1 MQHASKTNTWAND
14 EEMLRPVDKNPP
26 TSDQP
31 TEAGNSTEDLSY
43 SQRKKAKVDDPASHV
58 LNGVV
63 DATTEQAPAQPEPMV
78 VDQSGNNDGVEDEK
92 DAPVASETQAEPVS
106 DSDWLRSKTSRLLG
120 LLDEEEQAEF
130 DSRPPERPTSPVKA
144 PTAPK
149 PEPIMNDTPQNKG
162 EAEEPD
168 QTPDQ
173 DANVDLIRSSARLF
187 VRNLPYDTTE
197 ADLEPTFV
205 SFGRIE
211 EVSMIFFFFFLF
223 CAPSP
228 PLRYNILWG
237 LLK

>member
-58 LNGVV
+58 LNGIV
-63 DATTEQAPAQPEPMV
+63 DGATEQAPAQPQPMV
-78 VDQSGNNDGVEDEK
+78 VDQSGNNDSVEDEN

-149 PEPIMNDTPQNKG
+149 PEPIMNDAPQNEG

-168 QTPDQ
+168 QTPEQ

-211 EVSMIFFFFFLF
+211 EVSILVFSFFSVP
-223 CAPSP
+223 PSP
-228 PLRYNILWG
+228 LWV
-237 LLK
+237 

>member
-31 TEAGNSTEDLSY
+31 TEIGNSTEDLAY
-43 SQRKKAKVDDPASHV
+43 SQRKRAKVDDPAEASHAS
-58 LNGVV
+58 NGVA
-63 DATTEQAPAQPEPMV
+63 DAATEQAHVQPEPMV
-78 VDQSGNNDGVEDEK
+78 VEDGQ
-92 DAPVASETQAEPVS
+92 DAPAASENRAQPVS

-149 PEPIMNDTPQNKG
+149 PEPIMNGAPQNKG
-162 EAEEPD
+162 EAEEPE
-168 QTPDQ
+168 QAPEQ
-173 DANVDLIRSSARLF
+173 DANIDLIRNSARLF

-211 EVSMIFFFFFLF
+211 EVSILFFLF
-223 CAPSP
+223 FFSVLPC
-228 PLRYNILWG
+228 WV
-237 LLK
+237 

>member
-26 TSDQP
+26 ASDQP
-31 TEAGNSTEDLSY
+31 TEAGDSPEDLSC
-43 SQRKKAKVDDPASHV
+43 SQRKKAKVDGPAEASHAS
-58 LNGVV
+58 NGVV
-63 DATTEQAPAQPEPMV
+63 DAATEQADVQSEPMV
-78 VDQSGNNDGVEDEK
+78 VDQSGSKDGGEDEQ

-130 DSRPPERPTSPVKA
+130 DSRPPERPTSPIKA

-149 PEPIMNDTPQNKG
+149 PEPTMNDAPQNKG

-168 QTPDQ
+168 QAPEQ

-211 EVSMIFFFFFLF
+211 EVSILCFLSF
-223 CAPSP
+223 PYLH
-228 PLRYNILWG
+228 PLEYNILRG